1 MASKTAIVLLAEGAE
16 EMEAVITIDTLG
28 GRIGGVTVT
37 VAGLTGAAPVCCSR
51 DVVIQPDAS
60 LDDAVTKGPYDAV
73 VLPGGLKGS
82 ESLAQSSAVKSILA
96 EQEKAGR
103 VIGAICAAPAL
114 ALTAHG
120 IGEGKRVTCYPA
132 LKDKL
137 LNSGKHTFQE
147 ERVVVDG
154 QLITSQGPG
163 TAFDF
168 ALALVEKLMGTEKRE
183 ATAKPMLL
191 L

>member
-1 MASKTAIVLLAEGAE
+1 MANKTALVLLAEGAE
-16 EMEAVITIDTLG
+16 EMEAVIVIDVL
-28 GRIGGVTVT
+28 RRGGVTVT
-37 VAGLTGAAPVCCSR
+37 VAGLNGAVPVHCSR
-51 DVVIQPDAS
+51 DVVIQPDAA
-60 LDDAVTKGPYDAV
+60 LDDAKTKGPYDAI
-73 VLPGGLKGS
+73 VLPGGLKGA
-82 ESLAQSSAVKSILA
+82 ENLGNSATIKTILT

-103 VIGAICAAPAL
+103 VIGAICASPAV
-114 ALTAHG
+114 ALSAHG

-132 LKDKL
+132 LKERFTP
-137 LNSGKHTFQE
+137 GKYSYQE

-168 ALALVEKLMGTEKRE
+168 GLALVEKLMGAEKKA

-191 L
+191 N